1 MAGFVG
7 TTTKRRTGLR
17 MYEKKLIFLLDIL
30 GFRKLIMSDPT
41 IQELERVRGILE
53 EWSYNTQSSRTDF
66 QMTVLSDAFIVSTNS
81 TVASLA
87 NGLFSTQGL
96 WWAYLS
102 KLQLPLRGVIHVGEI
117 WHRGNV
123 VFGPG
128 LIEAHCLEQKVAK
141 FPRIIFSESVNEL
154 LQELNNKEFKFY
166 EKDYDGKYFVNVFSE
181 PLWRSGYEKQTGMA
195 FGSNLQLCENVVK
208 GRQKTEDQGIEEK
221 WCWLQEKWARAASD

>member
-1 MAGFVG
+1 
-7 TTTKRRTGLR
+7 RRATGCPQGVCGRRFRLGR
-17 MYEKKLIFLLDIL
+17 WGWSGPWLIS
-30 GFRKLIMSDPT
+30 LINMVPD
-41 IQELERVRGILE
+41 
-53 EWSYNTQSSRTDF
+53 
-66 QMTVLSDAFIVSTNS
+66 
-81 TVASLA
+81 
-87 NGLFSTQGL
+87 GLC
-96 WWAYLS
+96 YV
-102 KLQLPLRGVIHVGEI
+102 KYIMPEI

>member
-117 WHRGNV
+117 WG
-123 VFGPG
+123 
-128 LIEAHCLEQKVAK
+128 
-141 FPRIIFSESVNEL
+141 IIYL
-154 LQELNNKEFKFY
+154 
-166 EKDYDGKYFVNVFSE
+166 
-181 PLWRSGYEKQTGMA
+181 T
-195 FGSNLQLCENVVK
+195 
-208 GRQKTEDQGIEEK
+208 
-221 WCWLQEKWARAASD
+221 